1 MIPTTRGSL
10 LNQLNNE
17 MAEFAWVDF
26 CAAYRPLLMVWAGKA
41 NVPGT
46 DAEELL
52 AEIYVHLVPRL
63 RKFTYSPDQRFRG
76 WLRKAVHSAIADY
89 REKKSRQLGDAH
101 DAKLLEQV
109 VSEADAEELAG
120 KLDADMLQ
128 RLEQADSI
136 VAKVKA
142 NVTENNWS
150 AFKLTWVD
158 GLDCEEAAAKLGI
171 GRGQV
176 HVARCRVRAIL
187 AREGEKLASSAK

>member
-10 LNQLNNE
+10 LNQLKNE
-17 MAEFAWVDF
+17 MAEFAWADF
-26 CAAYRPLLMVWAGKA
+26 CVAYRPLLWAWAQKA

-101 DAKLLEQV
+101 DSKVMEQV
-109 VSEADAEELAG
+109 VSDADAEELAEQ
-120 KLDADMLQ
+120 LDADMLQ
-128 RLEQADSI
+128 RLEHADSI
-136 VAKVKA
+136 VSKVRARIKPD
-142 NVTENNWS
+142 NWA
-150 AFKLTWVD
+150 AFQLTYVD
-158 GLDCEEAAAKLGI
+158 GLDCEEAASKLNMT
-171 GRGQV
+171 RGQV
-176 HVARCRVRAIL
+176 HVARCRVKAML
-187 AREGEKLASSAK
+187 AREGKRFN